1 MVKGCL
7 NIGQTNGFDCE
18 MILAVYA
25 DDVLKQISQRSLDLI
40 NDGVYEVYLETE
52 ELTVDQNESYVKL
65 IIVNN
70 LKDLFPYEY

>member
-1 MVKGCL
+1 
-7 NIGQTNGFDCE
+7 

-70 LKDLFPYEY
+70 LKDLFPYQY